1 MRPVSAEFDISQ
13 AFASMPT
20 AGVVG
25 NIRAT
30 GTVAYYVA
38 MYGDYQPFGH
48 AGLDVACPVGTPVHA
63 IHSGTVV
70 WCDWDVNLPG
80 GPYDWYSRWFFYQR
94 FGGRILLI
102 KTFYGHIHAYAHL
115 SEFKVGY
122 GQVVKEGQLIALSG
136 DSAAGQDQGVAPHL
150 HVEKIVDFN
159 YTTGGGLIYGR
170 TDPAPDFGTFAPMS
184 AAIEAAPVKESEMP
198 TFTRIGAI
206 NRKAGATELGAGK
219 TWYLKDKNGKVNL
232 NLASGTGGLGAYD
245 VDLFLQG
252 TGLPA
257 GESISVQFL
266 LVEGSKRSSYFTQKI
281 HGSKDGAFRGNA
293 RFKMPILKAARL
305 EVAVTSTVAGPDLTT
320 YGADVYV
327 WQ

>member
-1 MRPVSAEFDISQ
+1 MRPIASQFKQSQ

-20 AGVVG
+20 AGVIANSDPDSGVG
-25 NIRAT
+25 
-30 GTVAYYVA
+30 YYVYL
-38 MYGDYQPFGH
+38 YGDYQPNGH
-48 AGLDVACPVGTPVHA
+48 AGWDGACPVGTPVYA
-63 IHSGTVV
+63 IHAGTVV

-80 GPYDWYSRWFFYQR
+80 GPNDWYSRWFFYQH

-115 SEFKVGY
+115 SAFKVRY
-122 GQVVKEGQLIALSG
+122 GQVVKEGQLVALSG
-136 DSAAGQDQGVAPHL
+136 DSSGGQDGALAPHL

-170 TDPAPDFGTFAPMS
+170 TDPVPDFGSFAPMS
-184 AAIEAAPVKESEMP
+184 ASIEAAPVKESEMP
-198 TFTRIGAI
+198 TFTRFGAI
-206 NRKAGATELGAGK
+206 NRKAGATKLGAGK
-219 TWYLKDKNGKVNL
+219 TWYLKDKSGKANL

-266 LVEGSKRSSYFTQKI
+266 IVEGSKRSSYFTQKI

-305 EVAVTSTVAGPDLTT
+305 EVAVTSTVTGPDLTT